1 MKGIAKFAW
10 LLLLAMMS
18 CGAHAQQAVK
28 SLPWSFG
35 VGVGG
40 FDPDDGAGQLKN
52 QSGQYSLALDATYR
66 YSNYLSFAFDIF
78 ANEQRFDTPPTVTAP
93 FFGTVDGRARISG
106 GGFNAVAKFGI
117 PMGRMEPYV
126 GAALGLY
133 FNSMIVTG
141 SVFGLPARAEEQDSG
156 LGEQFLAGVNFRIA
170 DYWALGV
177 EYRRTFLKAD
187 FGSLSDGEVD
197 IGGDSVMATLRYG
210 ADPGK

>member
-1 MKGIAKFAW
+1 MKNIAKVAGI
-10 LLLLAMMS
+10 LALAMTS
-18 CGAHAQQAVK
+18 WGAHAQQEVT
-28 SLPWSFG
+28 SSPWSFG
-35 VGVGG
+35 IGVGG
-40 FDPDDGAGQLKN
+40 FDPDDGAGRLKN
-52 QSGQYSLALDATYR
+52 QSGQYALALDANYR

-78 ANEQRFDTPPTVTAP
+78 ASEQRFDTPPTVTAP

-117 PMGRMEPYV
+117 PVGRMEPYV

-141 SVFGLPARAEEQDSG
+141 SVLGLPARAEVHDSG
-156 LGEQFLAGVNFRIA
+156 LGEQLLAGVNFRIA

-197 IGGDSVMATLRYG
+197 IGGNSVMATLRFG
-210 ADPGK
+210 AGPRK